1 LREED
6 TKEYW
11 DKKWALEE
19 RNLPENCTL
28 DGSDGEEE
36 FDKELLTRTV
46 GKTVLDLGYG
56 SGTFSLKIAK
66 RAKHVTGVDI
76 STTAFVQAR
85 RGLEKS
91 KLANVEFR
99 LGNANI
105 LPFQDNSF
113 DVAYSRRGPGSDST
127 RELKEAYRVLKKNG
141 VFLEITIGERD
152 KQNLAKI
159 FGRGQM
165 FSVKGQVSVKKKIQL
180 EKAGFRKVVA
190 RDYLGTEVFKTM
202 SDLLVRLQ
210 TAPII
215 PSVDPIKDREFLRRV
230 EKECM
235 TDRGIETP
243 VHRVVLIGQK

>member
-1 LREED
+1 MREEN

-11 DKKWALEE
+11 DNKWALEE

-56 SGTFSLKIAK
+56 SGAFSLKIAK
-66 RAKHVTGVDI
+66 KAKNVTGVDI

-85 RGLEKS
+85 RSLEKS
-91 KLANVEFR
+91 KLTNAEFR
-99 LGNANI
+99 LGHANI
-105 LPFQDNSF
+105 LPFEDNSF
-113 DVAYSRRGPGSDST
+113 DVVYSRRGPGSDSI
-127 RELKEAYRVLKKNG
+127 RELKEAYRVLRKNG
-141 VFLEITIGERD
+141 AFLEITIGERD
-152 KQNLAKI
+152 KQNLARI

-165 FSVKGQVSVKKKIQL
+165 LSVKGQVAMKKRGLL
-180 EKAGFRKVVA
+180 EKAGFKKVVA
-190 RDYLGTEVFKTM
+190 RDYLGTEVFKAM

-215 PSVDPIKDREFLRRV
+215 PSFDPIKDRESLRRV